1 MNTPIDVTTSEG
13 IRLIGEVQGSAR
25 SPLAMLLHGGGQ
37 TRHAWSGTA
46 TALVRDGFDVGSYD
60 ARGHGDSGWAMDK
73 DYSLPAHARD
83 LAEVLKTMS
92 RPAALIGASM
102 GGISALL
109 AAFIIPELV
118 RALVLVDIV
127 PRFAPEGVARVR
139 NFMQAHPEGFASLD
153 EAVAAVHDYN
163 PRRSSKNPSGLM
175 RSLREGADGRLR
187 WHWDPAVVGDP
198 PTDAL
203 SDMLSDRLAA
213 LPPTLPLMLVSG
225 AQSDVVDQ
233 QAVAEFQRQAPHA
246 EVLAIDRAGHMVVG
260 DRNDVFSGAI
270 SDFLRRR
277 I

>member
-1 MNTPIDVTTSEG
+1 VNTPIDVTTSEG
-13 IRLIGEVQGSAR
+13 IRLIGEVQGNAHT
-25 SPLAMLLHGGGQ
+25 PLAMLLHGGGQ

-60 ARGHGDSGWAMDK
+60 ARGHGDSSWAADK
-73 DYSLPAHARD
+73 DYALPAHARD
-83 LAEVLKTMS
+83 LAEVLRAMGRS
-92 RPAALIGASM
+92 AALIGASM

-109 AAFIIPELV
+109 ASFIVPELV

-139 NFMQAHPEGFASLD
+139 NFMQAHPGGFASLD

-163 PRRSSKNPSGLM
+163 PRRSSKNPSSLM
-175 RSLREGADGRLR
+175 RSLRERADGRLR

-213 LPPTLPLMLVSG
+213 LPPALPLLLISG

-233 QAVAEFQRQAPHA
+233 QAVAEFQRQAPQA
-246 EVLAIDRAGHMVVG
+246 EVMAIDRAGHMVVG
-260 DRNDVFSGAI
+260 DRNDAFSGAI

-277 I
+277 T